1 MSISKYATLSLVLI
15 ILSATVAVYGFAPP
29 HPLCQGVPAGFE
41 PNRPEIVYKSP
52 AQRSRELPNNIL
64 VLRVDFPDQPFISA
78 AQYPDFLVHD
88 TAFFDRWM
96 LHLADLYADASKGNY
111 LLDWVVWPDVFT
123 MSHPVGY
130 YGADVEDGPIDNKVS
145 EMLVELAAVADPEID
160 FSQYGGIIIFHS
172 GAGQETHI
180 DSNIPRTDSIWSTFV
195 TRKDLQFDLDP
206 ENDEFQGIA
215 TNDGIFLKN
224 MVLLPEWEFHDYFP
238 QPPDPNASSY
248 IFSLYG
254 VMAHQFGHLLGLPT
268 LFDNVSSNGE
278 SQGVGNWCL
287 MGTGVWNA
295 NGYVPALPSAWN
307 RYYMGW
313 EEVETISESSTGLQI
328 DHFLNQEP
336 QHPTIY
342 KIPISSQEYF
352 LIENRQQNPDG
363 SLDPYNG
370 QPSYSFRL
378 LPEGEQDYYEDA
390 PLRPAFNFS
399 ENRYKGSEW
408 DFMLPGLGGPLLPGE
423 TTVYDGSGLLIWH
436 IDENI
441 IEENFSPD
449 FERNRPNGNA
459 QHKGVDLEEA
469 DGIQNLDIATFD
481 YYMYG
486 GPNDAFRQS
495 KNDYFGNALHNGL
508 LSLPTAESYYG
519 GVPLEIYDISPN
531 GNTMSFSV
539 NMDWKLDALYE
550 GSNPYNAALVDL
562 NQDNEQ
568 ELVYVMPSGALYLWQ
583 DDILQTGYPI
593 NADSLAFNFCSDGA
607 SIYLPIQRQ
616 NLARL
621 RKLDQDGIDLIF
633 NRVGYEWA
641 SQLVDTGENLIVCMS
656 PIDQDITEISLVDK
670 TTYEV
675 EPVVTLNHRLMLNP
689 VYFDGDMIAL
699 SRSEVDGYFLHKIDL
714 STGLVDSSPLP
725 IPADSV
731 LVALLAAP
739 LERAEDDYQVIV
751 QGRKSL
757 YSFSQPEPGLPLQ
770 QHFSYSHD
778 EVCSSALS
786 IADLDGN
793 GSLDLILTHS
803 NGVLVLD
810 YAGAV
815 MGQARLSSSG
825 TQDFSGSSMVVDID
839 NDGELDIIGSFSLNR
854 MAAWDSG
861 FRLKS
866 GFPVSLSSPS
876 RNMPILGK
884 MGTDISYA
892 WLASDDGKVYRK
904 ALPSFNPAALDS
916 IWSSELGGLSRTGV
930 PSSRVLPNQYQTR
943 SVFVP
948 GELYIFPNPLRSIN
962 EQVIRLNVMT
972 SEDILLD
979 LKVYDISGA
988 MVYSQRSMARAYL
1001 RNREIFEL
1009 PVSNWSSGVYI
1020 AVISTGSESHRVR
1033 FAIEK

>member
-1 MSISKYATLSLVLI
+1 
-15 ILSATVAVYGFAPP
+15 
-29 HPLCQGVPAGFE
+29 
-41 PNRPEIVYKSP
+41 
-52 AQRSRELPNNIL
+52 
-64 VLRVDFPDQPFISA
+64 
-78 AQYPDFLVHD
+78 
-88 TAFFDRWM
+88 
-96 LHLADLYADASKGNY
+96 
-111 LLDWVVWPDVFT
+111 
-123 MSHPVGY
+123 
-130 YGADVEDGPIDNKVS
+130 
-145 EMLVELAAVADPEID
+145 
-160 FSQYGGIIIFHS
+160 
-172 GAGQETHI
+172 
-180 DSNIPRTDSIWSTFV
+180 
-195 TRKDLQFDLDP
+195 
-206 ENDEFQGIA
+206 
-215 TNDGIFLKN
+215 
-224 MVLLPEWEFHDYFP
+224 
-238 QPPDPNASSY
+238 
-248 IFSLYG
+248 
-254 VMAHQFGHLLGLPT
+254 
-268 LFDNVSSNGE
+268 
-278 SQGVGNWCL
+278 
-287 MGTGVWNA
+287 
-295 NGYVPALPSAWN
+295 
-307 RYYMGW
+307 
-313 EEVETISESSTGLQI
+313 
-328 DHFLNQEP
+328 
-336 QHPTIY
+336 
-342 KIPISSQEYF
+342 
-352 LIENRQQNPDG
+352 
-363 SLDPYNG
+363 
-370 QPSYSFRL
+370 
-378 LPEGEQDYYEDA
+378 
-390 PLRPAFNFS
+390 
-399 ENRYKGSEW
+399 
-408 DFMLPGLGGPLLPGE
+408 
-423 TTVYDGSGLLIWH
+423 
-436 IDENI
+436 
-441 IEENFSPD
+441 
-449 FERNRPNGNA
+449 
-459 QHKGVDLEEA
+459 
-469 DGIQNLDIATFD
+469 
-481 YYMYG
+481 
-486 GPNDAFRQS
+486 
-495 KNDYFGNALHNGL
+495 L

-670 TTYEV
+670 ATYEV